1 ELEVD
6 VLIPAALENQITTEN
21 ADKVKS
27 EVIVEG
33 ANGPVTR
40 NADKILTEKGVV
52 VVPDILANSGGVIVS
67 YFEWV
72 QGIQSFF
79 WSIDEVNEN
88 LKKIMLK
95 SFHEVWD
102 IKEQEKVTMRDAAF
116 ILSIKKIARA
126 IKLRGI
132 FP

>member
-1 ELEVD
+1 MEG
-6 VLIPAALENQITTEN
+6 QINIDN
-21 ADKVKS
+21 ADEVKAK
-27 EVIVEG
+27 VIVEG

-40 NADKILTEKGVV
+40 NADAVLKERGVH

-79 WSIDEVNEN
+79 WDLDEVNKRLEM
-88 LKKIMLK
+88 IMTR
-95 SFHEVWD
+95 SFSEIFELANRD
-102 IKEQEKVTMRDAAF
+102 GTSMRDAAF
-116 ILSIKKIARA
+116 MIAIDKIAKA
-126 IKLRGI
+126 IQMRGI